1 MHNLRF
7 PVTITVMNGV
17 VYSTKSSRSVGGQP
31 QVIIEIWIEQIRI
44 CINEIEGAFS
54 SPAPRAAINHFGTFN
69 IADPICQSIREFV
82 EKKSAFEQINA
93 KIFSAIKPRL
103 VDKKTQHNRI
113 V

>member
-1 MHNLRF
+1 
-7 PVTITVMNGV
+7 MNGV
-17 VYSTKSSRSVGGQP
+17 VYSTKSQDSAGGQP
-31 QVIIEIWIEQIRI
+31 QVIIEIWIEQIGI
-44 CINEIEGAFS
+44 CINETNGAFT

-82 EKKSAFEQINA
+82 DKKSTFEQIST
-93 KIFSAIKPRL
+93 KIFSALKQRL